1 MENIFQKGSG
11 FRKASLITL
20 SLALLIFPAPAL
32 AREII
37 TVTGSIQEAINAA
50 NPGDIVVV
58 PPGVYKESVLVDK
71 DDITIL
77 GSRAAI
83 IDASGLENG
92 IRVGTGEITID
103 PSTGFPVCPPISV
116 RNFTIDG
123 LTITN
128 AEENGILLVGVDGLR
143 IVGGEYRSNAEYG
156 PFARCSRNGLID
168 FNHAE
173 GSDDAVIYVGNSD
186 AVTVSNNHAA
196 KSTIGIEIENSTNCI
211 VRDNKTIGNT
221 VGILVVVL
229 PGLPIPLI
237 DAVLIQR
244 NEVIHN
250 NRPNPIPPDS
260 GDEAGL
266 LPTGSGILN
275 VGGDRVII
283 KDNVVMQNDSLG
295 IGIIENP
302 FAQLDPRIEPF
313 PDNNQARHNTV
324 LQNGKRPDPL
334 RALYPGADI
343 IFVTSG
349 GTGNCFADNILK
361 TEFPAGVTELY
372 HCP

>member
-1 MENIFQKGSG
+1 MKSI
-11 FRKASLITL
+11 FRKYSGSYRASLIVFGLVLFSFPL
-20 SLALLIFPAPAL
+20 SVLAGSV
-32 AREII
+32 I
-37 TVTGSIQEAINAA
+37 TVTGTIQEAMNAA
-50 NPGDIVVV
+50 NPGDTIVV
-58 PPGVYKESVLVDK
+58 PPGLYHESVLVDK
-71 DDITIL
+71 DDITIR
-77 GSRAAI
+77 GSRAAV
-83 IDASGLENG
+83 IDASGFENG

-103 PSTGFPVCPPISV
+103 PSTGFPVCPPFSV

-123 LTITN
+123 LTIEN
-128 AEENGILLVGVDGLR
+128 AEENGILLVGADGFR
-143 IVGGEYRSNAEYG
+143 IAGGEYRSNAEYG
-156 PFARCSRNGLID
+156 PFALCSRNGLID

-173 GSDDAVIYVGNSD
+173 GSDDAVIYVGNSN

-211 VRDNKTIGNT
+211 VRDNRTIGNT

-229 PGLPIPLI
+229 PGLPIPLT

-244 NEVIHN
+244 NELIHN
-250 NRPNPIPPDS
+250 NRRNPIPPGS

-302 FAQLDPRIEPF
+302 FAPLDPRIEPF

-343 IFVTSG
+343 IFVTSR
-349 GTGNCFADNILK
+349 GTGNCFADNIFK
-361 TEFPAGVTELY
+361 TEFPAGVTEPY